1 MQYWL
6 LKTEPSSYSFGDLQ
20 RAGRAVWDGV
30 ANAVALRNLRSMEIG
45 DLALIYHTGDEKAAV
60 RLTRVVSAPYPDPK
74 AGDPKLTVVE
84 LAAEEPLPQ
93 PVTLAQVKAD
103 PECAD
108 FALVRQGRLSVVP
121 VPPAI
126 WRKLLAW
133 GGAPSVRE

>member
-6 LKTEPSSYSFGDLQ
+6 LKTEPSSYSFADLE

-30 ANAVALRNLRSMEIG
+30 ANPVALKNLRTMAIG
-45 DLALIYHTGDEKAAV
+45 DLALIYHTGHEKAAV
-60 RLTRVVSAPYPDPK
+60 GLARVVAAPYPDPK
-74 AGDPKLTVVE
+74 ASDPKMAVVE
-84 LAAEEPLPQ
+84 LAAERPLAR

-103 PECAD
+103 PACAD

-133 GGAPSVRE
+133 GGVEASNR

>member
-6 LKTEPSSYSFGDLQ
+6 LKTEPSTYSFADLQ

-30 ANAVALRNLRSMEIG
+30 ANPVALKNLRTMAIG
-45 DLALIYHTGDEKAAV
+45 DPALIYHTGAEKAAV
-60 RLTRVVSAPYPDPK
+60 GLARVVSEPYADPK

-84 LAAEEPLPQ
+84 LAAEKPLPR

-103 PECAD
+103 PACAD

-121 VPPAI
+121 VPAAI
-126 WRKLLAW
+126 WRKLMDW
-133 GGAPSVRE
+133 GGLPPSTK